1 MVFGNLS
8 GTDIAFNESD
18 INYSGSS
25 DILNERDI
33 YDSELSD
40 IFNTTAAVDVVTE
53 LPFRIETLINSTRDT
68 VGKCWYTEKTY
79 LKWRSYY
86 LVDLKTKPKQ

>member
-1 MVFGNLS
+1 MIGSFNNSELLLPKNESLMVFGNLS

-68 VGKCWYTEKTY
+68 VGKC
-79 LKWRSYY
+79 
-86 LVDLKTKPKQ
+86 